1 MKSSPAIE
9 TALCH
14 YVPLLQLIGKTEGTV
29 ELQELTLLS
38 TKLPQSGEINTVK
51 IFTSLDNCYLIVIS
65 HEYELITFILNKKIF
80 NKKNWHNILLTTV
93 MYMISIRDLLNYQS
107 QNWKISE
114 LWIIFQNKRFG
125 LIFSLVLMNFQI
137 DKDTLI

>member
-1 MKSSPAIE
+1 
-9 TALCH
+9 
-14 YVPLLQLIGKTEGTV
+14 
-29 ELQELTLLS
+29 
-38 TKLPQSGEINTVK
+38 
-51 IFTSLDNCYLIVIS
+51 
-65 HEYELITFILNKKIF
+65 
-80 NKKNWHNILLTTV
+80 

-114 LWIIFQNKRFG
+114 LWIIFQNKRFD